1 MQKYLMDIRP
11 GSYELQR
18 DPHTTRSRVSLT
30 KNCTEGWPIKD
41 ITLIAKHGIVHDN
54 FRVVAVT
61 KFKLE
66 DYLSTLVYAASSWAT
81 WSGRSS

>member
-18 DPHTTRSRVSLT
+18 DPHHESLSN
-30 KNCTEGWPIKD
+30 KELYRGVAD
-41 ITLIAKHGIVHDN
+41 QGHHLDRQEHGIIHDN
-54 FRVVAVT
+54 FRVVVVT

-66 DYLSTLVYAASSWAT
+66 DYLD
-81 WSGRSS
+81 R